1 LLYVIIALAIVAAD
15 ILVSKVWLEKANF
28 KSKTFAANLL
38 RAVVSLTLA
47 FLLKLP
53 FGFVGASGGLIPF
66 ILAVILFVI
75 SGFSLR
81 TAFLENVV
89 EGYLPLRRILRNP
102 FWPTVLLFGL
112 VVPVGEEFLFR
123 GVVQNLL
130 TRGLGTVVGST
141 LSVIVFTGVHYE
153 NVKSGFE
160 TKEQFMRMLPG
171 RVLITAILT
180 WLYAASGSIWLV
192 VFIHALQDLGTFL
205 LAHYY
210 TKKLGSQKLPSTFTC
225 EESGTDIE
233 SSS

>member
-1 LLYVIIALAIVAAD
+1 MLYVIIALAIVAAD

-141 LSVIVFTGVHYE
+141 LSVIVFTGVHYG

-171 RVLITAILT
+171 RVLITAINLA
-180 WLYAASGSIWLV
+180 YAALKALAGSL
-192 VFIHALQDLGTFL
+192 IHALPDLGRSP
-205 LAHYY
+205 AHYY
-210 TKKLGSQKLPSTFTC
+210 TKTSSQNYLVLSPVRIW
-225 EESGTDIE
+225 D
-233 SSS
+233 